1 MKSLARFIAITCLGV
16 MFSGSLQA
24 ANTAAYEETYNVG
37 LIVGNIDGGAEYG
50 SVEATGFSLSARNQ
64 KAVLEYINVSSDAGK
79 VSSAGDGWDAGDDW
93 EANISGVYLSLL
105 GEGQPYFKFKVGRVK
120 HEIVYTG
127 AAVTSDVTTVTSY
140 GVGLGYKIGT
150 RFALELDITNLDNDM
165 TLSTFSILF

>member
-1 MKSLARFIAITCLGV
+1 MKNLARFIAITCLGM

-64 KAVLEYINVSSDAGK
+64 KAVLEYVNVSSDAGT
-79 VSSAGDGWDAGDDW
+79 VLSSGDDW
-93 EANISGVYLSLL
+93 EANISGFYLSLL
-105 GEGQPYFKFKVGRVK
+105 GEGQPYFKFKVGRVR
-120 HEIVYTG
+120 HEMVLTQG

-140 GVGLGYKIGT
+140 GIGLGYKIGT

-165 TLSTFSILF
+165 TLSTFSVLF

>member
-64 KAVLEYINVSSDAGK
+64 KAVLEYVNVSSDIGT
-79 VSSAGDGWDAGDDW
+79 VLSTGDDW
-93 EANISGVYLSLL
+93 EANISGFYLSLL
-105 GEGQPYFKFKVGRVK
+105 GEGQPYFKFKVGRVR
-120 HEIVYTG
+120 HEMVLTQG
-127 AAVTSDVTTVTSY
+127 VTVTSDVTTVTSY

-165 TLSTFSILF
+165 TLATFSVLF